1 LKPERIATGVPG
13 LDDLIEGGLIRGD
26 IHILAGAPGVGK
38 TNLASSFVHNAV
50 SKSKQKA
57 VYATFEESSE
67 YLKQNLS
74 KLGIRFGQL
83 EANGGLKLLDLD
95 ALRGKELESNIQLL
109 LSAVKETGSTLLVID
124 SLTALLL
131 ASDSPFELRT
141 FMKTMY
147 RTLKEEK
154 ITAFMTLNH
163 SISAGFGI
171 EGFVADSV
179 MLLENWLS
187 SDQYKTRFIILKMRG
202 TEHSRRY
209 HSVIFSP
216 AIAISKY

>member
-1 LKPERIATGVPG
+1 
-13 LDDLIEGGLIRGD
+13 
-26 IHILAGAPGVGK
+26 
-38 TNLASSFVHNAV
+38 
-50 SKSKQKA
+50 
-57 VYATFEESSE
+57 
-67 YLKQNLS
+67 
-74 KLGIRFGQL
+74 
-83 EANGGLKLLDLD
+83 
-95 ALRGKELESNIQLL
+95 
-109 LSAVKETGSTLLVID
+109 
-124 SLTALLL
+124 
-131 ASDSPFELRT
+131 
-141 FMKTMY
+141 MKTMY
-147 RTLKEEK
+147 RTLKGEK

-163 SISAGFGI
+163 STAAGFGI